1 MKKGLILML
10 AALMLAVSLTA
21 CAATQPYY
29 DGYSNV
35 STTRNGYVNGTNGY
49 GGVYNGTN
57 YNPGYNGAGYSQSG
71 TATGRTVTGSTSGTV
86 VRRISSRTSWSRA
99 GLTKWATR
107 AACVRRSRR
116 DSWRRRRIANVPARA
131 LCTSCGSCCPGGGS
145 GWRRCGPCFRAA
157 ASAVSG

>member
-1 MKKGLILML
+1 MTIPNILTCIRVLLIPVFLVLAYQPSPKCAIWALVVYIVACCTDFVDGYLARKWHQITDFGKFMDPVADKILVL

-49 GGVYNGTN
+49 GGMYNGTN

-71 TATGRTVTGSTSGTV
+71 TASGRTVTGSTSGTAM
-86 VRRISSRTSWSRA
+86 R
-99 GLTKWATR
+99 
-107 AACVRRSRR
+107 
-116 DSWRRRRIANVPARA
+116 
-131 LCTSCGSCCPGGGS
+131 
-145 GWRRCGPCFRAA
+145 
-157 ASAVSG
+157 

>member
-1 MKKGLILML
+1 MKKGLILVL

-49 GGVYNGTN
+49 GGMYNGTN

-71 TATGRTVTGSTSGTV
+71 TASGRTVTGRTSGTAM
-86 VRRISSRTSWSRA
+86 R
-99 GLTKWATR
+99 
-107 AACVRRSRR
+107 
-116 DSWRRRRIANVPARA
+116 
-131 LCTSCGSCCPGGGS
+131 
-145 GWRRCGPCFRAA
+145 GPC
-157 ASAVSG
+157 SGATDCRYGSIQRPSCYREMSRWFSVT

>member
-1 MKKGLILML
+1 MSGDTFRAKRFFPACGSDEVCELVL

-49 GGVYNGTN
+49 GGMYNGTN

-71 TATGRTVTGSTSGTV
+71 TASGRTVTGSTSGTAM
-86 VRRISSRTSWSRA
+86 R
-99 GLTKWATR
+99 
-107 AACVRRSRR
+107 
-116 DSWRRRRIANVPARA
+116 
-131 LCTSCGSCCPGGGS
+131 
-145 GWRRCGPCFRAA
+145 
-157 ASAVSG
+157 

>member
-10 AALMLAVSLTA
+10 AALMLAASLTA

-35 STTRNGYVNGTNGY
+35 STTRNGY

-71 TATGRTVTGSTSGTV
+71 TATGRTVTGSTSGTAM
-86 VRRISSRTSWSRA
+86 R
-99 GLTKWATR
+99 
-107 AACVRRSRR
+107 
-116 DSWRRRRIANVPARA
+116 
-131 LCTSCGSCCPGGGS
+131 
-145 GWRRCGPCFRAA
+145 
-157 ASAVSG
+157 